1 MVLDKRGGKWG
12 GKVEGI
18 REGGR
23 GKREGERESPCEY
36 VIRSSSFARNRAV
49 E

>member
-1 MVLDKRGGKWG
+1 MLDKRGGKWG

-23 GKREGERESPCEY
+23 ERERESPCEY

>member
-1 MVLDKRGGKWG
+1 MLDKGEEKG
-12 GKVEGI
+12 GKVEGAC
-18 REGGR
+18 RER
-23 GKREGERESPCEY
+23 VRESPCEY